1 MGRNARFT
9 NDQFVDAALRI
20 AAGQGPAAVTIAAV
34 AGDIGAPVGSIYHR
48 FLSRDILLAEVCLKV
63 VSSFQE
69 EFLDLLE
76 KDEGLE
82 AALHTPRWVRKHP
95 AEARIILLYRR
106 EEMVAG
112 EWPEELKA
120 KAFTAQRRLDAGIAG
135 FTARTFGSAGRK
147 EMDRAVFAMID
158 VPYGAV
164 VRHIRQGRRP
174 PKDIDDF
181 IRQTYSAIMGR
192 EK

>member
-1 MGRNARFT
+1 MGRNAHFT

-34 AGDIGAPVGSIYHR
+34 AGEIGAPIGSVYHR

-69 EFLDLLE
+69 EFLQLLE
-76 KDEGLE
+76 KGEGLE

-120 KAFTAQRRLDAGIAG
+120 KALTAKRSLEAGIAG
-135 FTARTFGSAGRK
+135 FTTRTFGRAGRK
-147 EMDRAVFAMID
+147 EIDRTVFALID

-164 VRHIRQGRRP
+164 VRHIRQGRKP
-174 PKDIDDF
+174 PKDIDDY
-181 IRQTYSAIMGR
+181 IQQTYSIIMGR